1 MQSSIEVI
9 ESNPVEN
16 HYQQVTGKISFVYSV
31 ALANRMRE
39 SIQKAL
45 QIEFL
50 SFSVSE
56 NRVLF
61 RIKSTDQDNL
71 NNYLLKK
78 KSLGGNPI
86 TMYVFKES

>member
-1 MQSSIEVI
+1 M
-9 ESNPVEN
+9 EN
-16 HYQQVTGKISFVYSV
+16 HYQQVTGKISFVYSI
-31 ALANRMRE
+31 ALANRMQQT
-39 SIQKAL
+39 IQKAL

-86 TMYVFKES
+86 NMYIFK